1 MTIEIL
7 GVNEYFGATATKSEI
22 SAGAGYISSGE
33 IDVLKVNLMYAN
45 GSDVVKFAN
54 NQSVNFSKG
63 GLVGSIVT
71 APQSYPGNSKR
82 VSELFPEILALEK
95 KFVYLYSSEY
105 LVELKG
111 LSDSS
116 EALSIV
122 VTDSAPTLSNEGFY
136 KQITYNFEVD
146 KGYVI

>member
-1 MTIEIL
+1 
-7 GVNEYFGATATKSEI
+7 
-22 SAGAGYISSGE
+22 
-33 IDVLKVNLMYAN
+33 
-45 GSDVVKFAN
+45 
-54 NQSVNFSKG
+54 
-63 GLVGSIVT
+63 
-71 APQSYPGNSKR
+71 
-82 VSELFPEILALEK
+82 LALEK